1 MTAIVYTTNT
11 GSTERY
17 AKMLG
22 EKIGCG
28 VYELSKCEALEN
40 SEIIYFGW
48 VMAGTVQGL
57 SQAREKFGGLKAV
70 VAVGM
75 MPSEKSKQEAAEKN
89 AITEPF
95 FYLPGAFSVKK
106 LRGMYKMMMS
116 MMLRMMK
123 GKVKESGDPDDKRAL
138 ELFENG
144 FDSVK
149 EENLVPVEEFLK
161 ANITE

>member
-1 MTAIVYTTNT
+1 
-11 GSTERY
+11 
-17 AKMLG
+17 
-22 EKIGCG
+22 
-28 VYELSKCEALEN
+28 
-40 SEIIYFGW
+40 
-48 VMAGTVQGL
+48 
-57 SQAREKFGGLKAV
+57 
-70 VAVGM
+70 
-75 MPSEKSKQEAAEKN
+75 
-89 AITEPF
+89 
-95 FYLPGAFSVKK
+95 
-106 LRGMYKMMMS
+106 